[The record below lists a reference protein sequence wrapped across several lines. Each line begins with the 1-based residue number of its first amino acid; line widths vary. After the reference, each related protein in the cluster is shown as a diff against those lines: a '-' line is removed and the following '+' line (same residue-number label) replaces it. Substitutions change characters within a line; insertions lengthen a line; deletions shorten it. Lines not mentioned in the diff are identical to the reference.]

1 MWNIGQYVCFDAP
14 HQNGILQRHTT
25 SARNPNVRSL
35 LADNRP
41 RRRQPGLLADNRVS
55 SQTTGSHRSQLV
67 KPSLFPRGKSL
78 SRYMTNVE
86 HWSVRMF

>member
-35 LADNRP
+35 LADNR
-41 RRRQPGLLADNRVS
+41 AS
-55 SQTTGSHRSQLV
+55 SQTTGPRRRQLV